1 MQSDDFRN
9 RLNEKRSLDH
19 LGPEY
24 SNIYQSDNNEL
35 NAQPSLNSAVQPIN
49 SNYLNRDLETIH
61 SRQKN
66 VKYVSENTLR
76 SKNVQVEYKPNED
89 KPPPRPPR
97 NPHVLHTVKEHA
109 NMRDDE
115 IVI

>member
-1 MQSDDFRN
+1 M
-9 RLNEKRSLDH
+9 
-19 LGPEY
+19 
-24 SNIYQSDNNEL
+24 
-35 NAQPSLNSAVQPIN
+35 
-49 SNYLNRDLETIH
+49 NRDLETIH
-61 SRQKN
+61 SKQKN

-115 IVI
+115 IVVSHCLCKFIDIVLIFLKLEVINHQSFIQI